1 MSKFDKFVYGACTLI
16 ELGSIVGLAVLGLK
30 RNQECYEAQ
39 MECSDLRVKPIGKEI
54 DACINEGKIK
64 LLEREVNDLKAK
76 YEPCEEEEA

>member
-39 MECSDLRVKPIGKEI
+39 MECSDLRVKLIGKEI